1 MEINDK
7 RVERDGAA
15 ADAERDA
22 ASPGGSEIRSD
33 STEDQVRMHETS
45 DVEMSP
51 LGDLYDVE
59 GSADAPTEPDEA
71 AVRVVEI
78 NKDYLD
84 DLKRLQAEFDNYRK
98 RMMKEQA
105 RSADAGARR
114 LIEKLL
120 PVLDNFDRAVA
131 HGEAAGGVELVHK
144 ELMQALQSAGLEEV
158 PAEGHPF
165 DPAVHEAVESR
176 DEGGT
181 DHVVTQV
188 YRRGYRF
195 ADQLLRPA
203 MVVVAATSG
212 ENPEA

>member
-1 MEINDK
+1 
-7 RVERDGAA
+7 
-15 ADAERDA
+15 
-22 ASPGGSEIRSD
+22 
-33 STEDQVRMHETS
+33 MHETS
-45 DVEMSP
+45 DVEQTA
-51 LGDLYDVE
+51 LNDLYDDE
-59 GSADAPTEPDEA
+59 GSPDAPVIEPDEPV
-71 AVRVVEI
+71 VRVVEV

-84 DLKRLQAEFDNYRK
+84 DLRRLQAEFDNYRK
-98 RMMKEQA
+98 RMMKEQTRA
-105 RSADAGARR
+105 ADAGARR

-120 PVLDNFDRAVA
+120 PVLDNFDRAIA
-131 HGEAAGGVELVHK
+131 HGEAAGGAELVHK

-212 ENPEA
+212 ESTEA